1 MVVTIQIHSQGGC
14 NSSISLNNIPD
25 QNICDGESVTLTAS
39 ASIMPEDNMVIT
51 AAFDGPL
58 SGGTPKGIELYVINE
73 IADLS
78 QYGIGSAN
86 NGGGSDGE
94 EFTFPSSSAT
104 AGQYIYVASDS
115 AQFNNWF
122 GFDADYVSGSANIN
136 GDDAMELFYNGLVI
150 DVFGDIN
157 VDGTGQPW
165 DYMDGWA
172 YRNSSTG
179 PDGSTFVLN
188 SWSFSGTNAL
198 DGESLNSTA
207 VSPIPVGTFVH
218 NGSST
223 INGYTI
229 DVTTSSSMDFTFN
242 GDFAGSDP
250 SINLNLGDTLIF
262 NVNTPGHPFWI
273 NTVQGTGSSNGV
285 AITNNGTSSGTI
297 TWVPTASGTY
307 YYNCEFH
314 SMMTGTITVGSPAI
328 SYVWDNG
335 VTNGVPF
342 TPTTSGDYIVVA
354 TDTSGCSATDTVS
367 VSINALPTVDAG
379 SDQTICFG
387 DQVTL
392 NGAGASS
399 FLWDNGVSDGIA
411 FSPLSTATYT
421 VSGTDANGCINTDQ
435 VVVTVNALPA
445 INAGSDVSVCIGDS
459 LFLNGSGG
467 LSYIWDNGVTDG
479 VLFIP
484 TTTTTYNVTGTD
496 ANGCINSDQVVVTVN
511 ALPTVSAG
519 TDQTICSGDQVT
531 LNGAGASSF
540 LWDNGATDGV
550 SFSLTTTST
559 YIVTGTDVNGCVNID
574 QVTLT
579 VNTLPTVDA
588 GADQT
593 ICSGDQVTLNGAGAS
608 SFLWDN
614 GATDGVSFSLTTTTT
629 YTVTGTDTN
638 GCVNTD
644 QVTVTVNTLPTVDA
658 GADQTICIGDTVT
671 LNGSGASS
679 FTWNNGVTDGVSFSP
694 LSTATYT
701 VIGTDGNG
709 CINSDQ
715 LVVTVNAMPAINAGS
730 DVAVCI
736 GDSLFLNGSG
746 GMSYNWNNGVTD
758 GVYFAPLFSNTYT
771 VTGTDINGCINTDTV
786 AVTVNPLP
794 SVSTGADQTVCEND
808 TITVSGSGASTYVW
822 DNGVTDNVPFT
833 ITNTT
838 SFIVTGTDVNGCSNT
853 DSLIITTM
861 ALPVLVAIATED
873 TTCINNNTG
882 VGLSGTP
889 VGGTFSGTGVSGTTF
904 YPQNSGLGSFD
915 IVYSYTDTNGCVGA
929 DTITIV
935 VSECSSLLE
944 NLNITIN
951 LYPNPTDGDFT
962 IDFSELIIGKI
973 EITNN
978 IGQIVQNVKITDK
991 KMSFN
996 LSKQQSRGIYFVK
1009 IYSDKNELLK
1019 IEKVLFQ

>member
-1 MVVTIQIHSQGGC
+1 M
-14 NSSISLNNIPD
+14 
-25 QNICDGESVTLTAS
+25 
-39 ASIMPEDNMVIT
+39 
-51 AAFDGPL
+51 
-58 SGGTPKGIELYVINE
+58 
-73 IADLS
+73 
-78 QYGIGSAN
+78 
-86 NGGGSDGE
+86 
-94 EFTFPSSSAT
+94 
-104 AGQYIYVASDS
+104 
-115 AQFNNWF
+115 
-122 GFDADYVSGSANIN
+122 
-136 GDDAMELFYNGLVI
+136 
-150 DVFGDIN
+150 
-157 VDGTGQPW
+157 
-165 DYMDGWA
+165 
-172 YRNSSTG
+172 
-179 PDGSTFVLN
+179 
-188 SWSFSGTNAL
+188 
-198 DGESLNSTA
+198 
-207 VSPIPVGTFVH
+207 
-218 NGSST
+218 
-223 INGYTI
+223 
-229 DVTTSSSMDFTFN
+229 
-242 GDFAGSDP
+242 
-250 SINLNLGDTLIF
+250 
-262 NVNTPGHPFWI
+262 
-273 NTVQGTGSSNGV
+273 
-285 AITNNGTSSGTI
+285 
-297 TWVPTASGTY
+297 
-307 YYNCEFH
+307 
-314 SMMTGTITVGSPAI
+314 
-328 SYVWDNG
+328 
-335 VTNGVPF
+335 
-342 TPTTSGDYIVVA
+342 
-354 TDTSGCSATDTVS
+354 
-367 VSINALPTVDAG
+367 
-379 SDQTICFG
+379 
-387 DQVTL
+387 
-392 NGAGASS
+392 
-399 FLWDNGVSDGIA
+399 
-411 FSPLSTATYT
+411 
-421 VSGTDANGCINTDQ
+421 
-435 VVVTVNALPA
+435 
-445 INAGSDVSVCIGDS
+445 
-459 LFLNGSGG
+459 
-467 LSYIWDNGVTDG
+467 
-479 VLFIP
+479 
-484 TTTTTYNVTGTD
+484 
-496 ANGCINSDQVVVTVN
+496 
-511 ALPTVSAG
+511 
-519 TDQTICSGDQVT
+519 
-531 LNGAGASSF
+531 
-540 LWDNGATDGV
+540 
-550 SFSLTTTST
+550 
-559 YIVTGTDVNGCVNID
+559 
-574 QVTLT
+574 
-579 VNTLPTVDA
+579 
-588 GADQT
+588 
-593 ICSGDQVTLNGAGAS
+593 
-608 SFLWDN
+608 
-614 GATDGVSFSLTTTTT
+614 
-629 YTVTGTDTN
+629 
-638 GCVNTD
+638 
-644 QVTVTVNTLPTVDA
+644 PTVDA